1 MKNSLL
7 LTLVLGLTL
16 TAGAGA
22 ASNNSPSLHDAI
34 KAGKPSA
41 VKEALTR
48 ARINEYN
55 AAGMTPLMV
64 AAMYDRSTSARIL
77 LTAGADANLRTAQ
90 YGTTALM
97 MAAMNGYHE
106 VVAELIQGGAAL
118 NMGNKSGFTA
128 LMLAAQKGH
137 ATVVQQLLQAGADPQ
152 VQDASHRTALQ
163 HAATD
168 EIRSLLN
175 TPLGT
180 QAGAPLPGMVEAIE
194 QLRKLQ
200 GSPVQ
205 FAALRFSMSA
215 GDGEQ
220 GYLYHFLGQ
229 DSFCKLV
236 FAGNEYLVTTQR
248 VFGSFSD
255 NLVALH
261 FWDSRTFSYISSVL
275 HNGPMNGL
283 ILFSEDE
290 ATGRFAMAFS
300 HKYSRTDGVLA
311 YDIKSDTLEYS
322 VGFDINAHF
331 FNNKGCTPLSFKSS
345 KFDGMPPFK
354 ESAGDISLNNTLN
367 LRKIPQLAGL
377 AHNFSATDEETLRS
391 IEFSTLRTIP
401 YTHEEWPRNTDATD
415 IPGLP
420 DGMKAIAVHEEYG
433 RALLRSPYVICIP
446 DTHKDL
452 RTFAWD
458 WEEKG
463 RPETSKSLYIYDLG
477 RKKLYPMPQF
487 ILECPTYVCSAWP
500 EFGDS
505 DCEKIVHNTA
515 GVHRSGASWSGAEIF
530 NPQSGKYEK
539 IHFND
544 SPHESRLFDT
554 TNQAIAYRLDGK
566 VPDADTLGSSLSVL
580 NRVPGKDGYLYWL
593 AAGPGNCALFL
604 IDESTK
610 TGKLVQS
617 WQGAW
622 GRSLW
627 APNRPNP
634 VWLQEKK
641 WLCLP
646 MKDHCWEIYD
656 LANPTQSTEKKFNV
670 YTGVGRS
677 WAIMLPNGHYAG
689 TPGCE
694 SLFYEKKEN
703 EQCGIQALAPW
714 RNRPAEVLE
723 AIGGN
728 ADDIAALKETT
739 KRWLARQALDVANL
753 PDEPPHAAF
762 PSAEAEKTPL
772 MQEAEQLEMDVKLT
786 AAGKKALTALEVRVD
801 GAYIPQEWEN
811 TLLIPRGQ
819 SQTVRVKIPLRI
831 GQNNIELTPIDSTAL
846 EGERVSFRAVRPG
859 QPESRLF
866 VVTLG
871 VSDYDDD
878 SLDLQFAAKDAKDLA
893 AAFAERGSGEVKSLT
908 LTDKDVA
915 DAGVLE
921 KVQTF
926 LSESKAEDRVVLY
939 LAGHGMLDDKL
950 DYHYAPASFDV
961 ENVSKTG
968 ISMSRL
974 IGMLQSIPAR
984 ERLLLLDTCHS
995 GQLGEAGEEKLA
1007 ANGVQLPHGVRA
1019 IQHRGMKVKKAT
1031 GALTT
1036 AAQQKRYIEDMFNMG
1051 NEYRGVNIVA
1061 GAAGAEY
1068 ALESGEW
1075 NNGVFTAA
1083 IIQTLQNAWKA
1094 DQNVDGQ
1101 LAVDELLHALQN
1113 QVQEMTGGAQ
1123 KPNTVAAENS
1133 GMIMAVDIC
1142 YDITQSDWDAI
1153 CKRIQKAG
1161 SSQEA
1166 LFILD
1171 LIKFYRGGCIYADE
1185 RWEDTDYSKDTY
1197 LSQRGRNYDAT
1208 QCEHLKKAFL
1218 LGQKSPDN
1226 KKETVPADVWK
1237 AAILHGVSPD
1247 TIRKDFNW
1255 NASVD
1260 SHKLPD
1266 FIIDTHNIDPLKKA
1280 IQPGFHLAQLV
1291 ADYADTL
1298 SAEQIADTDRACSR
1312 YHIPIKYAKC
1322 TFSS

>member
-1 MKNSLL
+1 MNAH
-7 LTLVLGLTL
+7 TILVLALANAMLFPSWGDNISSLKRKYGGTKI
-16 TAGAGA
+16 TVTQSGK
-22 ASNNSPSLHDAI
+22 SLHRP
-34 KAGKPSA
+34 KAQRKKTVG
-41 VKEALTR
+41 
-48 ARINEYN
+48 IN
-55 AAGMTPLMV
+55 
-64 AAMYDRSTSARIL
+64 
-77 LTAGADANLRTAQ
+77 
-90 YGTTALM
+90 
-97 MAAMNGYHE
+97 
-106 VVAELIQGGAAL
+106 
-118 NMGNKSGFTA
+118 
-128 LMLAAQKGH
+128 
-137 ATVVQQLLQAGADPQ
+137 QQA
-152 VQDASHRTALQ
+152 ALQ
-163 HAATD
+163 HVAND
-168 EIRSLLN
+168 ESHD
-175 TPLGT
+175 TPNST
-180 QAGAPLPGMVEAIE
+180 VSPTRDKALPGPVEAVE
-194 QLRKLQ
+194 ELLKLQ
-200 GSPVQ
+200 GTPAHFV
-205 FAALRFSMSA
+205 ALPFSMTAKDNS
-215 GDGEQ
+215 Q
-220 GYLYHFLGQ
+220 GYAYNFLGQ
-229 DSFCKLV
+229 SGESRLAY
-236 FAGNEYLVTTQR
+236 AGDNYLVTMER
-248 VFGSFSD
+248 IFGSFD
-255 NLVALH
+255 KNAVALH
-261 FWDSRTFSYISSVL
+261 FWDARTFAYKSSIL
-275 HNGPMNGL
+275 HNGMLGELTPIVIDEEKQRFAIAFWAQASAYTTQGALAYNLNTGELEYTDQFNGFQYIENSMNGGSYKAS
-283 ILFSEDE
+283 FRSP
-290 ATGRFAMAFS
+290 GFA
-300 HKYSRTDGVLA
+300 DL
-311 YDIKSDTLEYS
+311 
-322 VGFDINAHF
+322 
-331 FNNKGCTPLSFKSS
+331 
-345 KFDGMPPFK
+345 PPFK
-354 ESAGDISLNNTLN
+354 HEADNIFLSNIRQLQQ
-367 LRKIPQLAGL
+367 IPQFTGL
-377 AHNFSATDEETLRS
+377 ACHFTATDESTIRS
-391 IEFSTLRTIP
+391 IDFDTLRTLPRHPESATTGEIKP
-401 YTHEEWPRNTDATD
+401 EDISKLPEGMKVERIGEQDPNWAPHYRLCKPEQETRTLFELGRSMLDEEEMPPLFIYD
-415 IPGLP
+415 IP
-420 DGMKAIAVHEEYG
+420 
-433 RALLRSPYVICIP
+433 RQ
-446 DTHKDL
+446 
-452 RTFAWD
+452 
-458 WEEKG
+458 
-463 RPETSKSLYIYDLG
+463 
-477 RKKLYPMPQF
+477 KLYPLPQSALAF
-487 ILECPTYVCSAWP
+487 AGHAASILPI
-500 EFGDS
+500 FGDS
-505 DCEKIVHNTA
+505 DCDKVLHNTMMWI
-515 GVHRSGASWSGAEIF
+515 RWTEWSGPEIL
-530 NPQSGKYEK
+530 NKQTGKYEK
-539 IHFND
+539 IIFNGKKSNADDTVAYTIEGNIPD
-544 SPHESRLFDT
+544 SAAAS
-554 TNQAIAYRLDGK
+554 I
-566 VPDADTLGSSLSVL
+566 GSQLSVW
-580 NRVPGKDGYLYWL
+580 NAIPGDDQHTYWL
-593 AAGPGNCALFL
+593 AASEGYCALFL
-604 IDESTK
+604 MDETAK

-617 WQGAW
+617 WKGVW
-622 GRSLW
+622 GKTPW
-627 APNRPNP
+627 APARPMP
-634 VWLQEKK
+634 VWLPDKK
-641 WLCLP
+641 RLCLP
-646 MKDHCWEIYD
+646 MKNHCWDVYE
-656 LANPTQSTEKKFNV
+656 LTNPTTPTEKKFTI
-670 YTGVGRS
+670 YTGADSAWVIVLPDGR
-677 WAIMLPNGHYAG
+677 YAG

-694 SLFYEKKEN
+694 TLLYAANGEN
-703 EQCGIQALAPW
+703 GHHGVQAWVPW

-728 ADDIAALKETT
+728 TDDIAALRATT
-739 KRWLARQALDVANL
+739 KRWLARKGMNVDNMPQ
-753 PDEPPHAAF
+753 EPTINDF
-762 PSAEAEKTPL
+762 PRAKAEKKPL
-772 MQEAEQLEMDVKLT
+772 MPNSDILEFNVTLT

-819 SQTVRVKIPLRI
+819 SQTMRVKIPLRI

-893 AAFAERGSGEVKSLT
+893 AAFAEHGSGEVKSLT
-908 LTDKDVA
+908 LTDKDVS

-921 KVQTF
+921 KVQAF

-974 IGMLQSIPAR
+974 TGMLQSIPAR

-1133 GMIMAVDIC
+1133 GMIVAVDIC

-1171 LIKFYRGGCIYADE
+1171 LIKFYQGGCIYADE

-1197 LSQRGRNYDAT
+1197 LSQCGRNYDAT

-1255 NASVD
+1255 NAGVD

-1280 IQPGFHLAQLV
+1280 IQPGFHLARLV
-1291 ADYADTL
+1291 ADYAYTL
-1298 SAEQIADTDRACSR
+1298 SAEQIGDTDRACSR